1 MSVQW
6 EVSPWWGMDW
16 PLGVGTRVH
25 TPPGCPSSTQSR
37 ACPALSQP
45 YPPAGP
51 PPPHMPP
58 GWPPSPR
65 ISPAG
70 PPPPHMAFSV
80 ARSLWMASRSN
91 SMHLRMRSA
100 GRSHQGRIS
109 HQKGTH
115 HALPALPVAVEQSGR
130 ATSPWLTGSAPS
142 PMHQQRTV
150 LLSWV
155 LPAWAGT
162 SHRPPLSCHHLSQQ
176 AVPPSSCPPLCPRT
190 PQRRSDHGRASC
202 KRDGGQGSG
211 RPDRFPNFGFSIL
224 EHLDR
229 FSHSAMI
236 HRLKDHPYARK
247 KQTCDAEGAVGR
259 VPRALRQTQQLPTC
273 PGLREASIARCRQ
286 LSGLCLAGRG
296 RAGFAQGPDV

>member
-1 MSVQW
+1 M
-6 EVSPWWGMDW
+6 
-16 PLGVGTRVH
+16 
-25 TPPGCPSSTQSR
+25 
-37 ACPALSQP
+37 
-45 YPPAGP
+45 
-51 PPPHMPP
+51 
-58 GWPPSPR
+58 
-65 ISPAG
+65 
-70 PPPPHMAFSV
+70 
-80 ARSLWMASRSN
+80 
-91 SMHLRMRSA
+91 
-100 GRSHQGRIS
+100 
-109 HQKGTH
+109 
-115 HALPALPVAVEQSGR
+115 HALPSPNRILLPAPHPLTCPLAGLLPSHLPCRPPTPSHGLQCGSFPVDGLEVKQHAPGDEISRQVTSRAHITSKRHTPRITGITGSCGAVR
-130 ATSPWLTGSAPS
+130 AGNITLPRPWLTGSAPS

-176 AVPPSSCPPLCPRT
+176 AVPPSSCPPLYPRT
-190 PQRRSDHGRASC
+190 PRRRSDHGRASC

-259 VPRALRQTQQLPTC
+259 VPRTLRQKQQLPTC